1 MENSY
6 GIGICNRYELF
17 YVDEEAGSATNKSIK
32 KAKQQK
38 KTAASATVAAN
49 GGTNQKKK
57 NNNQIN
63 FFCFQLIDN
72 YSIAKIEFKHQFNP
86 VLIQWLLSNR
96 FANLSY
102 EKLQS

>member
-49 GGTNQKKK
+49 GGTNQKK

-96 FANLSY
+96 FANLSF